1 MKKLLGQGSYA
12 MVYLGREIET
22 TEQVAVKVIDKKI
35 FSNAY
40 NVKNIQ
46 SEIDIMKK
54 VSHQNIVKLYDIY
67 QTMNNMYIVT

>member
-1 MKKLLGQGSYA
+1 

>member
-1 MKKLLGQGSYA
+1 MKKQHGQDSYA